1 MFINDNQ
8 KDYLI
13 YISLAVILVV
23 NGWFILRI
31 IECIICGYIKK
42 FETKINTLKLKIYV
56 KAPKVFKFFNMKIL
70 AEQQN
75 KEVWKKARES
85 LKKFA
90 DMSKFEKYKLVTLI
104 Y

>member
-1 MFINDNQ
+1 
-8 KDYLI
+8 
-13 YISLAVILVV
+13 
-23 NGWFILRI
+23 
-31 IECIICGYIKK
+31 
-42 FETKINTLKLKIYV
+42 
-56 KAPKVFKFFNMKIL
+56 MKIL

-104 Y
+104 YQKWISYFYLFLFKKKQTKKQKK